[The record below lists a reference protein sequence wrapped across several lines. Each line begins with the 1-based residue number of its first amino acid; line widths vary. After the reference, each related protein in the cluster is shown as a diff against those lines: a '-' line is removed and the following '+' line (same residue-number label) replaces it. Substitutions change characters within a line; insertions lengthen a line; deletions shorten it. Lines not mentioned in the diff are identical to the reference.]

1 MLISLL
7 VQQSTHFSRHPQL
20 IPLQTIYLKSLIVHF
35 LHPYRLLSA
44 AILHQRRTFKKKKKF
59 LIDRAYYIIYNLI
72 FEHTS
77 AASDMNHSFPAYSTF
92 TWAPPSPLMTSLVLY
107 MVLSCPSSNYFP
119 FGLPC

>member
-44 AILHQRRTFKKKKKF
+44 AILHQRRTFILF
-59 LIDRAYYIIYNLI
+59 YLIDRAYYIIYNLI

-92 TWAPPSPLMTSLVLY
+92 TSAPPSPLMTSLVLY

-119 FGLPC
+119 FGFPC